1 MNAAR
6 GCGQR
11 ETLGTMHAGGGR
23 SRSFFDTG
31 DEAPTSCDGGLCS
44 SKFEQKSHHE
54 TITI

>member
-31 DEAPTSCDGGLCS
+31 DEAPTSCDS

-54 TITI
+54 TITV